1 MELVNFSILVHD
13 LQDAF
18 HVVQVRL
25 VVVLIDLNQFDL
37 FVEQPSEV
45 PLVDTMVWV
54 WRGSGV
60 LCEIYDRFDSNYE
73 QFDEHTFA
81 ATVVLENGLYSLS
94 AC

>member
-45 PLVDTMVWV
+45 PLVDTMV
-54 WRGSGV
+54 
-60 LCEIYDRFDSNYE
+60 
-73 QFDEHTFA
+73 
-81 ATVVLENGLYSLS
+81 
-94 AC
+94 